1 MGFSIET
8 SVSAVTVF
16 LQGALSFF
24 SPCVLPLVPLYV
36 SYLAGGAAVVG
47 EDGVRR
53 YPRGKIFLNTL
64 FFVVGIS
71 FAFFLLGLG
80 LTALGEFFHNYQV
93 WFARASGVIILLFG
107 LYQLGLGKRTM
118 LLEQEHRLPFHLNKL
133 AMNPA
138 VALVMGFTFSFA
150 WTPCVGPTLSSVL
163 LMASSAESSAAG
175 FLLIGV
181 YTLGFVLPFLAV
193 GLFTGTVLDFFK
205 SHQNVVRYTVKIG
218 AVLLI
223 VMGILTLTGATGGI
237 SADLAAGSGTVQEEP
252 AGNSGEEAAPSG
264 DSQEEHSGADSQE
277 IPMVPAPDFTLTDQ
291 YGQTHTLS
299 DYQGKTVF
307 LNFWATWCG
316 PCKMEMPDIQALYE
330 DWDEN
335 AGELVVLGVA
345 GPNIGQEGSAED
357 ITAFLEE
364 NGYTY
369 PVVMDETGTLFYQY
383 GISAYPTTFM
393 IDTEGNVFGYVQ
405 GAVSREVMDDI
416 VEQTRAAQMIHPGR
430 RGRTFAVPAAFSRA
444 AESACKKVVNLRQFV
459 LESNSYR
466 GPLRRR
472 GTPIDRKR
480 RGTPM
485 AHNDSFDEPRFEALY
500 RKLYPDLL
508 RCAEIALRTGG
519 SWYVSVAGRAEEV
532 VQELFAFAWE
542 HQADLWSSASPTGW
556 LYRVLRYKVLELL
569 KEDRF
574 WRKHLIRAAGEMP
587 ASPEDDFQQR
597 AEITSI
603 LTPEEYEI
611 LRKLYL
617 EKYTYEE
624 LAREMGLKKSALA
637 MRVKRSKERFVKQ
650 WNRH

>member
-64 FFVVGIS
+64 FFVAGIS

-80 LTALGEFFHNYQV
+80 LTALGAFFHDYQV
-93 WFARASGVIILLFG
+93 WFARISGVILLLFG
-107 LYQLGLGKRTM
+107 LYQLGLGKRAM
-118 LLEQEHRLPFHLNKL
+118 LLEQERRLPFRLDKL

-193 GLFTGTVLDFFK
+193 GLFTGAVLDFFK

-223 VMGILTLTGATGGI
+223 AMGLLTLTGAAGSI
-237 SADLAAGSGTVQEEP
+237 SADLAAISGTVQEAP
-252 AGNSGEEAAPSG
+252 AAPQEDASSG
-264 DSQEEHSGADSQE
+264 GDQDAGGETGGQAQEDAES
-277 IPMVPAPDFTLTDQ
+277 PVVPAPDFTLTDQ
-291 YGQTHTLS
+291 FGNSHTLS
-299 DYQGKTVF
+299 DYEGQTVF

-330 DWDEN
+330 EWGEN
-335 AGELVVLGVA
+335 AGDLVVLGVA
-345 GPNIGQEGSAED
+345 GPDIGQEGSAED
-357 ITAFLEE
+357 IAAFLEE

-369 PVVMDETGTLFYQY
+369 PVVMDDTGALFYQY

-393 IDTEGNVFGYVQ
+393 IDPEGNVFGYVQ
-405 GAVSREVMDDI
+405 GAVSREIMDDI
-416 VEQTRAAQMIHPGR
+416 VDQTMTGQR
-430 RGRTFAVPAAFSRA
+430 R
-444 AESACKKVVNLRQFV
+444 
-459 LESNSYR
+459 
-466 GPLRRR
+466 
-472 GTPIDRKR
+472 
-480 RGTPM
+480 
-485 AHNDSFDEPRFEALY
+485 
-500 RKLYPDLL
+500 
-508 RCAEIALRTGG
+508 
-519 SWYVSVAGRAEEV
+519 
-532 VQELFAFAWE
+532 
-542 HQADLWSSASPTGW
+542 
-556 LYRVLRYKVLELL
+556 
-569 KEDRF
+569 
-574 WRKHLIRAAGEMP
+574 
-587 ASPEDDFQQR
+587 
-597 AEITSI
+597 
-603 LTPEEYEI
+603 
-611 LRKLYL
+611 
-617 EKYTYEE
+617 
-624 LAREMGLKKSALA
+624 
-637 MRVKRSKERFVKQ
+637 
-650 WNRH
+650 

>member
-36 SYLAGGAAVVG
+36 SYLAGSAAVVG

-205 SHQNVVRYTVKIG
+205 AHQSVVRYTVKIG

-223 VMGILTLTGATGGI
+223 VMGILTLTGATNGL
-237 SADLAAGSGTVQEEP
+237 SADLAAVSGTTTQEESAAEQED
-252 AGNSGEEAAPSG
+252 AGGAQEESGE
-264 DSQEEHSGADSQE
+264 
-277 IPMVPAPDFTLTDQ
+277 IPVIPAPDFTLTDQ
-291 YGQTHTLS
+291 YGETHTLS
-299 DYQGKTVF
+299 DYQGQTVF

-330 DWDEN
+330 EWDEN
-335 AGELVVLGVA
+335 AGDLVVLGVA
-345 GPNIGQEGSAED
+345 GPGIGREGSAED
-357 ITAFLEE
+357 IAAFLEE

-369 PVVMDETGTLFYQY
+369 PVVMDDTGMLFYQY

-393 IDTEGNVFGYVQ
+393 IDPEGNVFGYVQ
-405 GAVSREVMDDI
+405 GAVSREIMDDI
-416 VEQTRAAQMIHPGR
+416 VEQTMTGQR
-430 RGRTFAVPAAFSRA
+430 R
-444 AESACKKVVNLRQFV
+444 
-459 LESNSYR
+459 
-466 GPLRRR
+466 
-472 GTPIDRKR
+472 
-480 RGTPM
+480 
-485 AHNDSFDEPRFEALY
+485 
-500 RKLYPDLL
+500 
-508 RCAEIALRTGG
+508 
-519 SWYVSVAGRAEEV
+519 
-532 VQELFAFAWE
+532 
-542 HQADLWSSASPTGW
+542 
-556 LYRVLRYKVLELL
+556 
-569 KEDRF
+569 
-574 WRKHLIRAAGEMP
+574 
-587 ASPEDDFQQR
+587 
-597 AEITSI
+597 
-603 LTPEEYEI
+603 
-611 LRKLYL
+611 
-617 EKYTYEE
+617 
-624 LAREMGLKKSALA
+624 
-637 MRVKRSKERFVKQ
+637 
-650 WNRH
+650 

>member
-36 SYLAGGAAVVG
+36 SYLAGGAAVVD
-47 EDGVRR
+47 ENGVRR
-53 YPRGKIFLNTL
+53 YPRGRIFFNTL
-64 FFVVGIS
+64 FFVAGIS

-80 LTALGEFFHNYQV
+80 LSALGTFFHDYQV

-107 LYQLGLGKRTM
+107 LYQLGLGRRTM
-118 LLEQEHRLPFHLNKL
+118 LLEQEHRLPFRLDKL

-205 SHQNVVRYTVKIG
+205 AHQNVVRYTVKLG

-223 VMGILTLTGATGGI
+223 VMGILTLTGATGTI
-237 SADLAAGSGTVQEEP
+237 SADLAAVSGTTQEEP
-252 AGNSGEEAAPSG
+252 AAEQEDTTGAQEESGE
-264 DSQEEHSGADSQE
+264 
-277 IPMVPAPDFTLTDQ
+277 IPVVPAPDFTLTDQ
-291 YGQTHTLS
+291 YGETHTLS
-299 DYQGKTVF
+299 DYQGQTVF

-335 AGELVVLGVA
+335 AGDLVVLGVA
-345 GPNIGQEGSAED
+345 GPGIGQEGSAED
-357 ITAFLEE
+357 IAAFLEE

-369 PVVMDETGTLFYQY
+369 PVVMDDTGALFYQY

-416 VEQTRAAQMIHPGR
+416 VQQTMTGQR
-430 RGRTFAVPAAFSRA
+430 R
-444 AESACKKVVNLRQFV
+444 
-459 LESNSYR
+459 
-466 GPLRRR
+466 
-472 GTPIDRKR
+472 
-480 RGTPM
+480 
-485 AHNDSFDEPRFEALY
+485 
-500 RKLYPDLL
+500 
-508 RCAEIALRTGG
+508 
-519 SWYVSVAGRAEEV
+519 
-532 VQELFAFAWE
+532 
-542 HQADLWSSASPTGW
+542 
-556 LYRVLRYKVLELL
+556 
-569 KEDRF
+569 
-574 WRKHLIRAAGEMP
+574 
-587 ASPEDDFQQR
+587 
-597 AEITSI
+597 
-603 LTPEEYEI
+603 
-611 LRKLYL
+611 
-617 EKYTYEE
+617 
-624 LAREMGLKKSALA
+624 
-637 MRVKRSKERFVKQ
+637 
-650 WNRH
+650 

>member
-8 SVSAVTVF
+8 SVSALTVF

-36 SYLAGGAAVVG
+36 SYLAGGAAVMDA
-47 EDGVRR
+47 DGVRR

-64 FFVVGIS
+64 FFVAGIS

-80 LTALGEFFHNYQV
+80 LTALGTFFHDYQV

-118 LLEQEHRLPFHLNKL
+118 LLEREHRLPFRLDRL

-163 LMASSAESSAAG
+163 LMSSSADSSAAG

-205 SHQNVVRYTVKIG
+205 THQNVVRYTVKLG

-223 VMGILTLTGATGGI
+223 VMGILTLTGATNGL
-237 SADLAAGSGTVQEEP
+237 SADLAAVSGTTAQEEP
-252 AGNSGEEAAPSG
+252 AAEQEGASSGGGQEESGEVPV
-264 DSQEEHSGADSQE
+264 
-277 IPMVPAPDFTLTDQ
+277 VPAPDFTLTDQ
-291 YGQTHTLS
+291 YGETHTLS
-299 DYQGKTVF
+299 DYQEQTVF

-330 DWDEN
+330 EWDEN
-335 AGELVVLGVA
+335 AGDVVVLGVA
-345 GPNIGQEGSAED
+345 GPDIGREGSAED
-357 ITAFLEE
+357 IAAFLEE

-405 GAVSREVMDDI
+405 GALTREIMDDI
-416 VEQTRAAQMIHPGR
+416 IQQTMTGQR
-430 RGRTFAVPAAFSRA
+430 R
-444 AESACKKVVNLRQFV
+444 
-459 LESNSYR
+459 
-466 GPLRRR
+466 
-472 GTPIDRKR
+472 
-480 RGTPM
+480 
-485 AHNDSFDEPRFEALY
+485 
-500 RKLYPDLL
+500 
-508 RCAEIALRTGG
+508 
-519 SWYVSVAGRAEEV
+519 
-532 VQELFAFAWE
+532 
-542 HQADLWSSASPTGW
+542 
-556 LYRVLRYKVLELL
+556 
-569 KEDRF
+569 
-574 WRKHLIRAAGEMP
+574 
-587 ASPEDDFQQR
+587 
-597 AEITSI
+597 
-603 LTPEEYEI
+603 
-611 LRKLYL
+611 
-617 EKYTYEE
+617 
-624 LAREMGLKKSALA
+624 
-637 MRVKRSKERFVKQ
+637 
-650 WNRH
+650 